1 MCFACVCID
10 IKGSS
15 GEQLCGLGWLRREGK
30 TGAGKKL
37 ERGEGMREGTEKALD
52 CARCSSSSQ
61 PQSFRNTSHGRSGE
75 THQKQV
81 EDFGPES
88 RRGDTDSVRRAKWL
102 LHPALDQESDST
114 TTSAQ

>member
-1 MCFACVCID
+1 
-10 IKGSS
+10 
-15 GEQLCGLGWLRREGK
+15 
-30 TGAGKKL
+30 
-37 ERGEGMREGTEKALD
+37 MREGTEKALD

-75 THQKQV
+75 TDQIQV
-81 EDFGPES
+81 EDFEPES
-88 RRGDTDSVRRAKWL
+88 RRGDTDSVRGTIWL